1 MSIGFSIDFKDSRP
15 REYWSMQRI
24 FADKLHLVSREIG
37 EPTKDDRTERVP
49 YSSVTYNFDD
59 LCGTSYGERTLKYE
73 YELLSFG
80 GFRARETAERIF
92 MEIKR
97 ALRWRGRMEL
107 HDDAFP
113 DFIFEVRAPAVSM
126 THPQN
131 GVYRIT
137 LTFQASPAMLPV
149 QISPALIIRLHD
161 RKYPDIN
168 GDNAVTAADAA
179 LILTAAENI
188 AAGEPSGLTEAQEI
202 LADADRDGTI
212 TEADALL
219 VQEYAAA
226 VSAGDFEDNDRSWY
240 LWLRR
245 HFRLQEAVC

>member
-1 MSIGFSIDFKDSRP
+1 MSIGFSIDFKESHP
-15 REYWSMQRI
+15 REYWNMQRV
-24 FADKLHLVSREIG
+24 FDGKLHLVSREIG
-37 EPTKDDRTERVP
+37 EPKKDDRTERAP
-49 YSSVTYNFDD
+49 YCSVTYNFDD
-59 LCGTSYGERTLKYE
+59 LCGASYSERTLKYE

-80 GFRARETAERIF
+80 GFKARKAAERIF
-92 MEIKR
+92 AGIKR
-97 ALRWRGRMEL
+97 ALRWRGRLEL

-113 DFIFEVRAPAVSM
+113 DFIFEVREPAVSM

-131 GVYRIT
+131 GVYLIT
-137 LTFQASPAMLPV
+137 LTFQASPAMLPL

-179 LILTAAENI
+179 MILTAAENI

-226 VSAGDFEDNDRSWY
+226 VAAGEFEDNDRSWY

-245 HFRLQEAVC
+245 HFRIQEAVC

>member
-1 MSIGFSIDFKDSRP
+1 MSIGFSIDFKDSHP
-15 REYWSMQRI
+15 HEYWNMQRC

-37 EPTKDDRTERVP
+37 EPKKDDHTERVP

-59 LCGTSYGERTLKYE
+59 LCGISYGERTLKYE
-73 YELLSFG
+73 YELLSIG
-80 GFRARETAERIF
+80 GFRAREAAERIF
-92 MEIKR
+92 TGIKR
-97 ALRWRGRMEL
+97 ALCWRGCLEL

-113 DFIFEVRAPAVSM
+113 DYIFEVRAPAVSM

-137 LTFQASPAMLPV
+137 VIFQASPAMLPV
-149 QISPALIIRLHD
+149 QISPVLLIRLHD
-161 RKYPDIN
+161 RKYPDID
-168 GDNAVTAADAA
+168 GDDAITAADAA
-179 LILTAAENI
+179 LILTAAEHI
-188 AAGEPSGLTEAQEI
+188 AAGEPSGLTAAQEI

-226 VSAGDFEDNDRSWY
+226 VSAGYVEDTDRSWY

-245 HFRLQEAVC
+245 HFRLQEAVY